1 MLDRKS
7 TIKLA
12 SMGKELSI
20 GATLRLFHG
29 GNIRAMVRIPI
40 DLLACCISLALIIKN
55 LVSYLI
61 HQSLFKTAVND
72 RFGGASSGY

>member
-7 TIKLA
+7 NTKLA

-20 GATLRLFHG
+20 GAMLRLFRG
-29 GNIRAMVRIPI
+29 GCIRAMVRIEI
-40 DLLACCISLALIIKN
+40 DLLACCISLALIMKN

-61 HQSLFKTAVND
+61 HQLWFKTAIE
-72 RFGGASSGY
+72 